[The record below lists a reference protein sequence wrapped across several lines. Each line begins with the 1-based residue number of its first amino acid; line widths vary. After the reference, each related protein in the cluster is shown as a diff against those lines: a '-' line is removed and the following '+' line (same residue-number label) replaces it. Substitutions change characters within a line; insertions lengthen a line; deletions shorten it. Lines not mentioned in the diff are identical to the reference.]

1 MYAQILFERRRD
13 DIRSNSLL
21 YHIRKRYERGKSKG
35 NRNLVAMV
43 RETCCELQFS
53 ILSNFLDT
61 HEGTENLFSSW
72 TARSEDYS
80 LSFEFLNSRN
90 P

>member
-1 MYAQILFERRRD
+1 MLKFS
-13 DIRSNSLL
+13 SNVEGTISGEIPC
-21 YHIRKRYERGKSKG
+21 YTTYERGKDKG